1 MNKKNNNKGPDF
13 LIIGVQKGG
22 TVSAVVNLNK
32 HPDVFVHT
40 EIHYFDNLWNIMPKQ
55 WYYDMFMKS
64 NKLVK
69 GEKNPELIY
78 IDDCAKRIKKVCPKT
93 KFILLLR
100 DPIKR
105 AYSGWNMNVNEKK
118 ETRSFKECIE
128 NNIATANLDEP
139 RTPYNAIYQYVQRG
153 FYMDQIERFMKV
165 FPNRDNILIIIS
177 ELFKKNPQFY
187 YEQIFKFLGVRSV
200 TFPVEESHI
209 GSYSEEIDSDS
220 KKILKKIYKKH
231 NQRLFD
237 FLGYSV
243 PEWNN

>member
-128 NNIATANLDEP
+128 NNIANSILIKVNQIGTLTE
-139 RTPYNAIYQYVQRG
+139 TLNAIQLATRNQFTNVMSHRSG
-153 FYMDQIERFMKV
+153 ETEDSTIADLAVALNCGQIKTGSASRSDRMAKYNQLLRIEEELGETAY
-165 FPNRDNILIIIS
+165 FPGTNL
-177 ELFKKNPQFY
+177 
-187 YEQIFKFLGVRSV
+187 KFGV
-200 TFPVEESHI
+200 
-209 GSYSEEIDSDS
+209 
-220 KKILKKIYKKH
+220 
-231 NQRLFD
+231 
-237 FLGYSV
+237 
-243 PEWNN
+243 